1 MKKLTA
7 LLIIALAVASCTA
20 SEYKQVSSDEAA
32 RLMAESKGYVILD
45 VRTAEEYRSG
55 HIDGAICIPN
65 ETIGKDMP
73 EELPDKNQ
81 RIFVYCRSGNR
92 SRQAASKL
100 AALGYTDIIE
110 FGGINSWKGKIVK

>member
-7 LLIIALAVASCTA
+7 LLIIALAMASCTA
-20 SEYKQVSSDEAA
+20 SGYKQVSSDEAA

-92 SRQAASKL
+92 SR
-100 AALGYTDIIE
+100 
-110 FGGINSWKGKIVK
+110 